1 MHGGTGCNGVLK
13 ISFVQRIN
21 MHKCIYL
28 SITLLWSFDN
38 IMVLNFAGFDSLSF
52 FSDDVAYSGVQ
63 AVDDDNDV
71 LTYTITSDYFIINP
85 STAVV
90 TVARSLIDAPGKQA
104 ILL

>member
-1 MHGGTGCNGVLK
+1 
-13 ISFVQRIN
+13 
-21 MHKCIYL
+21 
-28 SITLLWSFDN
+28 
-38 IMVLNFAGFDSLSF
+38 MVLSFARFDSLSF